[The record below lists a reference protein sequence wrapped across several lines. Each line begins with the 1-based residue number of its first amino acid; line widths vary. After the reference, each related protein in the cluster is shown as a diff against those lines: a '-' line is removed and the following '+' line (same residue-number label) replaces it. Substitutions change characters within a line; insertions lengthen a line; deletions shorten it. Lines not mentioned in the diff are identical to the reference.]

1 MYRWVRGII
10 SYRTFYIWRARF
22 RYYTRNLDLWTLMSG
37 LCIAGLLLVLWYLWQ
52 MLGVPPPRVHPQAA
66 ALRIDGV
73 TSEAIHRIVLVR
85 HAGSTPGAPFTT
97 PEEVRA
103 STLRTMRVRQVMD
116 SEVVWR
122 LKADMLADIAD
133 YITAT
138 GGCFPYNCRRVLDRL
153 DYVRQAG
160 VENAQINAALSTV
173 LEVPLDQMP
182 PLEADEHE
190 RVKSGWS
197 DGFDDIYYQSWL
209 LRDLQV
215 MHAQMMR
222 EYPQRAP
229 APWLPRLFS
238 DPLRDTRFV
247 W

>member
-1 MYRWVRGII
+1 MYRWVSGIV

-52 MLGVPPPRVHPQAA
+52 MLGVPPPRVQPKAA
-66 ALRIDGV
+66 ALRIEGV
-73 TSEAIHRIVLVR
+73 TREAIHRIVLVR
-85 HAGSTPGAPFTT
+85 HAGRTPGAPFTT

-138 GGCFPYNCRRVLDRL
+138 GGCVPYDCRRIRARL
-153 DYVRQAG
+153 EDVRRAG
-160 VENAQINAALSTV
+160 VENAQINTALLTI
-173 LEVPLDQMP
+173 LEVSLDQMP
-182 PLEADEHE
+182 SLEAVEHE

-197 DGFDDIYYQSWL
+197 DGFNDIYDQIWL
-209 LRDLQV
+209 LRGLQV

-229 APWLPRLFS
+229 VPWLPRLLS

>member
-1 MYRWVRGII
+1 MYRWVSGIV

-52 MLGVPPPRVHPQAA
+52 MLAVPPPRVRPQAA
-66 ALRIDGV
+66 ALRIEGV

-85 HAGSTPGAPFTT
+85 HAGRTPGAPFTT

-138 GGCFPYNCRRVLDRL
+138 GGCVPYDCRRIRARL
-153 DYVRQAG
+153 EDVRRAG
-160 VENAQINAALSTV
+160 VENAQINTALLTIPRCRWTRCRRWRRSS
-173 LEVPLDQMP
+173 M
-182 PLEADEHE
+182 
-190 RVKSGWS
+190 SG
-197 DGFDDIYYQSWL
+197 
-209 LRDLQV
+209 
-215 MHAQMMR
+215 
-222 EYPQRAP
+222 
-229 APWLPRLFS
+229 
-238 DPLRDTRFV
+238 
-247 W
+247 